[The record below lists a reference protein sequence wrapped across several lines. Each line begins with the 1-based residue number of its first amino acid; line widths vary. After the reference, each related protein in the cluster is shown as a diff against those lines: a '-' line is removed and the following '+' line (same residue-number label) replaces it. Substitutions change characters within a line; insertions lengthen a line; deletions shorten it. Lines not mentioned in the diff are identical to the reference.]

1 MPLAS
6 GARLG
11 AYEILTFIGAGGMGE
26 VYRARDTRLDR
37 HVAVKISN
45 ADFGERFER
54 EARAVAA
61 LNHPHICTVHDVGPN
76 YLVMEYIDGT
86 PLAGPLPLDLALKY
100 AAQIADALD
109 AAHTKHIIHRD
120 LKPANILVTKAG
132 VKLLDFGLARIEAES
147 ESDSLPSGTVRGL
160 TALTT
165 EGALTVQ
172 GATMGTVPYMSP
184 EQLQGRQAD
193 ARSDIF
199 AFGLVLYEMLTGKR
213 AFGGSNA
220 ASVIG
225 AILERP
231 APVIE
236 PEPVHREVNRVIA
249 TCVAKDPHDRFQ
261 TARDLKRAIEWI
273 ASGVETPAVA
283 RGASRAWIIWAAAAA
298 VFAALAVIGWFRP
311 QRAVDAADLAL
322 TIVPP
327 SASGIEPLGSSLG
340 KPEISPNGAFV
351 TYHDRTRTLKLRR
364 LNDASPE
371 TLQGVAGLNTQEIWS
386 ADSKSLV
393 FSDATNLKRM
403 RVPDGAPEIIAKL
416 PGPLLAGTLS
426 ESGTLLFLS
435 IVGNRGSV
443 WVIPAGGGVATEV
456 AMPGVKAAGQ
466 MSPQFL
472 PGSEDVLLGLQSA
485 GSNENQVY
493 VFTLRN
499 GQLVDPVPLL
509 KNATGVRYT
518 PAGGGRV
525 LFVRDFNLYSQGLN
539 LATKKL
545 EGDEE
550 LVQEGVATA
559 GLTAHFSVSRS
570 GIVVWRP
577 GRPAP
582 SQVTIFDRR
591 GNQVG
596 TAGPQ
601 SGGFLAV
608 KLSPDERRVLVSG
621 PGQSWLLE
629 PNQPG
634 RLGVT
639 QGNLTMLWSPDASR
653 FLVPHESR
661 VVERHVSGDSQT
673 RELASAPGLE
683 RLEDVSS
690 DGTTVLFTNGA
701 FASAVFSLRLNGT
714 PEQRVP
720 RPVLQTGEWVW
731 NARFS
736 PDARWI
742 VYQVAGQDRG
752 IYVQQ
757 FPGPG
762 LRKQLTSTGEYP
774 AWRKDGKEIVYLD
787 ANRIW
792 SLPVDTSSG
801 EVRAG
806 VPAPLFSV
814 GPVSRV
820 MDVSPL
826 AVSRDGS
833 RFYFPQ
839 AVEEPDSNVIHVK
852 MGWLSPR

>member
-1 MPLAS
+1 MLLAP

-11 AYEILTFIGAGGMGE
+11 AYEVLGFIGAGGMGE
-26 VYRARDTRLDR
+26 VYRARDPRLDR
-37 HVAVKISN
+37 HVALKIST
-45 ADFGERFER
+45 AEFGERFER

-86 PLAGPLPLDLALKY
+86 PLTGPLPLDLALKY

-120 LKPANILVTKAG
+120 LKPGNILVTKAG

-147 ESDSLPSGTVRGL
+147 DSDSLPSGTARAL

-184 EQLQGRQAD
+184 EQLQGRRAD

-199 AFGLVLYEMLTGKR
+199 ALGLVLYEMLTGKR

-236 PEPVHREVNRVIA
+236 PEPVHREVNRLIA
-249 TCVAKDPHDRFQ
+249 TCVAKDPDDRFQ

-311 QRAVDAADLAL
+311 QPAVDAADLAL

-327 SASGIEPLGSSLG
+327 SAGGIEPLGSSLG

-364 LNDASPE
+364 LNAASPE

-386 ADSKSLV
+386 RDSMSLV
-393 FSDATNLKRM
+393 FSDATNLKRI
-403 RVPDGAPEIIAKL
+403 RVPDGAPEIIGKL
-416 PGPLLAGTLS
+416 PGPLTAGTLS
-426 ESGTLLFLS
+426 DSGVLLFLS

-443 WVIPAGGGVATEV
+443 WMIPPGASEATEV
-456 AMPGVKAAGQ
+456 TLPGTKEAVSQG
-466 MSPQFL
+466 PQFL
-472 PGSEDVLLGLQSA
+472 PGGEDVLIGLQSV
-485 GSNENQVY
+485 GSNENQIY
-493 VFTLRN
+493 LFTLRD
-499 GQLVDPVPLL
+499 GQLVDPAPLM
-509 KNATGVRYT
+509 KNASGARYT

-525 LFVRDFNLYSQGLN
+525 LFVRNFNLYSQPFN
-539 LATKKL
+539 RATRKL

-550 LVQEGVATA
+550 LVQESVATA
-559 GLTAHFSVSRS
+559 GPTAYFSVSDT
-570 GIVVWRP
+570 GVVVWRP

-582 SQVTIFDRR
+582 PQVTIFDRQ
-591 GNQVG
+591 GKPVG

-601 SGGFLAV
+601 SGGFLSM
-608 KLSPDERRVLVSG
+608 KLSPDERRLLVSA

-634 RLGVT
+634 RLAVN
-639 QGNLTMLWSPDASR
+639 QGNLTMLWSPDGSR
-653 FLVPHESR
+653 FLVPQGSR
-661 VVERHVSGDSQT
+661 VVERPVSGAGET

-683 RLEDVSS
+683 RLEDVSA
-690 DGTTVLFTNGA
+690 DGKVALFTNGA
-701 FASAVFSLRLNGT
+701 FASAVFSLRLDGI
-714 PEQRVP
+714 PEQRLP
-720 RPVLQTGEWVW
+720 TPVLQTGEWVW
-731 NARFS
+731 NTRFS
-736 PDARWI
+736 HDARWI
-742 VYQVAGQDRG
+742 VFQVAGQDRG

-774 AWRKDGKEIVYLD
+774 MWRKDGREIVYLD
-787 ANRIW
+787 ENRIW

-806 VPAPLFSV
+806 VAEPLFTV
-814 GPVSRV
+814 RPVSRAL
-820 MDVSPL
+820 DLTPL

-839 AVEEPDSNVIHVK
+839 AVEQPDSDVIHVK
-852 MGWLSPR
+852 IGWLSPR

>member
-6 GARLG
+6 GTRLG
-11 AYEILTFIGAGGMGE
+11 AYEILAFIGAGGMGE
-26 VYRARDTRLDR
+26 VYRARDPRLDR

-86 PLAGPLPLDLALKY
+86 PLTGPLPLDLALKY
-100 AAQIADALD
+100 AAQIAEALD
-109 AAHTKHIIHRD
+109 AAHSKHIVHRD
-120 LKPANILVTKAG
+120 LKPGNILVTKAG
-132 VKLLDFGLARIEAES
+132 VKLLDFGLARIERERDS
-147 ESDSLPSGTVRGL
+147 ESLPSETVRGL

-165 EGALTVQ
+165 EGALTVE
-172 GATMGTVPYMSP
+172 ATMGTVPYMSP
-184 EQLQGRQAD
+184 EQLQGRRAD

-236 PEPVHREVNRVIA
+236 PEPVHREVNRLIA
-249 TCVAKDPHDRFQ
+249 SCLAKDPHDRFQ

-273 ASGVETPAVA
+273 ASGVESPAVVQ
-283 RGASRAWIIWAAAAA
+283 GASRAWIIWAAAAA
-298 VFAALAVIGWFRP
+298 LFAALTVIGWLRP
-311 QRAVDAADLAL
+311 QPTIDQAGLAL
-322 TIVPP
+322 TIAPP
-327 SASGIEPLGSSLG
+327 SASGIEPVGSSLG
-340 KPEISPNGAFV
+340 RPEISPDGAFV
-351 TYHDRTRTLKLRR
+351 SYHDRTRTLKLRR
-364 LNDASPE
+364 LNSVSPE
-371 TLQGVAGLNTQEIWS
+371 PLLGAGGLNTQEIWS
-386 ADSKSLV
+386 RDSKTLV
-393 FSDATNLKRM
+393 FSDATNLKRI
-403 RVPDGAPEIIAKL
+403 RVPDGAPEIIGKL

-426 ESGTLLFLS
+426 DRGVLLFLS

-443 WVIPAGGGVATEV
+443 WVIPTAASEATEV
-456 AMPGVKAAGQ
+456 TLPGMKAGGYY
-466 MSPQFL
+466 SPQFL
-472 PGSEDVLLGLQSA
+472 PGSEDVLLGLQPA
-485 GSNENQVY
+485 GSSENQIY
-493 VFTLRN
+493 LFTLRD
-499 GQLVDPVPLL
+499 GQLVDPAPLM
-509 KNATGVRYT
+509 KNASGARYT
-518 PAGGGRV
+518 PAGGGHV
-525 LFVRDFNLYSQGLN
+525 LFVRNFNLYSQPLN
-539 LATKKL
+539 RATRKL

-550 LVQEGVATA
+550 LVQESVAASGPTPY
-559 GLTAHFSVSRS
+559 FSVSNS
-570 GIVVWRP
+570 GTVVWRP

-582 SQVTIFDRR
+582 AQVTIFDRQGR
-591 GNQVG
+591 QVG

-601 SGGFLAV
+601 SGGFLPV
-608 KLSPDERRVLVSG
+608 KLSPDERSLLVSA
-621 PGQSWLLE
+621 PGQTWLLE

-634 RLGVT
+634 RLSVS
-639 QGNLTMLWSPDASR
+639 QGNLTMLWSPDGTR
-653 FLVPHESR
+653 FLVPQGSR
-661 VVERHVSGDSQT
+661 VVERPVSGAGEG

-683 RLEDVSS
+683 RLEDISA
-690 DGTTVLFTNGA
+690 DGKWVLFTNGA
-701 FASAVFSLRLNGT
+701 FASAVFSLRLDGP
-714 PEQRVP
+714 PEQRLP
-720 RPVLQTGEWVW
+720 TPVLQTGEWVW
-731 NARFS
+731 NTRFS
-736 PDARWI
+736 PDAHWI
-742 VYQVAGQDRG
+742 VFQVAGQERG

-774 AWRKDGKEIVYLD
+774 MWRKDGREIVYLD
-787 ANRIW
+787 DNRIW

-806 VPAPLFSV
+806 VAEPLFPV
-814 GPVSRV
+814 RPVSRAL
-820 MDVSPL
+820 DLTAL

-839 AVEEPDSNVIHVK
+839 AVEQPDSDVIHVK